1 MAQNMT
7 PEEIQAEFA
16 AYADAVKNGT
26 SNTREWA
33 ERMKDAEA
41 GVAGYTK
48 QLNASLKGLQTS
60 ALATMGALKDG
71 QTGQSVYN
79 DALSKGADAVSDFA
93 SKFGII
99 GAVIGAVVKA
109 ATAYVTAVNKQ
120 SDALLKGYKEIS
132 KVGATGADGMTGVF
146 QSMQKFGYGIDDLD
160 KMAGLI
166 KENSESLALFSG
178 TASEGTKRLASV
190 AGEIQRSSVGRD
202 LREMGMSI
210 DDINKA
216 SAGYL
221 RQQVL
226 IGKNATSN
234 ERDLAANTAAYIK
247 ELNALSKL
255 TGQSREQ
262 QEAAIE
268 AAQKQESM
276 NQVLYELD
284 QKAAAGDKSAEE
296 QAKKLRDI
304 QISSLPKELKD
315 ELAKAI
321 GGDVSAASK
330 LMMVAPNLY
339 KDAMDSNKSFDQ
351 TMDSAATDLK
361 RSTDAMGSTAKLNIY
376 GDLGGSIADTRK
388 FLTQYT
394 GENAE
399 ALRKKAEAEQK
410 ITDPLAKAAVDN
422 EIKQN
427 NSRDAMQ
434 SMLQKGIVPVTEGMS
449 KLSGVIDKVTGG
461 AAKAI
466 GAAPAGGAAPL
477 GGGAPPSAPA
487 AAPAAPAAAPAKP
500 AAPAETGGG
509 AAVGGMKGGMK
520 AGAASTPAAPAETGG
535 GVAVGGMKGGMKA
548 GAASTPAAPA
558 VAKGGAAPPTS
569 GGVDPNKA
577 VTGKDL
583 SGVNEGLA
591 GAIKSAAT
599 EFMAV
604 TGKQVT
610 VTSSI
615 RTPEEQQALWD
626 NFKAGKS
633 KYPAAPP
640 GKSKHD
646 RGEAVDIDSAVA
658 NALDQQGLLSKYGL
672 SRPVPNDPVHIE
684 LAKGYADGG
693 VATGPTSG
701 YKAELQGTNAVVPLP
716 SGQQIPVEMP
726 EFNTNLADQTQI
738 LTQQLAKL
746 DELMRVMQAQV
757 GVSTKILQSQA

>member
-520 AGAASTPAAPAETGG
+520 AGAASTPAA
-535 GVAVGGMKGGMKA
+535 
-548 GAASTPAAPA
+548 APA

>member
-1 MAQNMT
+1 
-7 PEEIQAEFA
+7 
-16 AYADAVKNGT
+16 
-26 SNTREWA
+26 
-33 ERMKDAEA
+33 
-41 GVAGYTK
+41 
-48 QLNASLKGLQTS
+48 
-60 ALATMGALKDG
+60 
-71 QTGQSVYN
+71 
-79 DALSKGADAVSDFA
+79 
-93 SKFGII
+93 
-99 GAVIGAVVKA
+99 
-109 ATAYVTAVNKQ
+109 
-120 SDALLKGYKEIS
+120 
-132 KVGATGADGMTGVF
+132 
-146 QSMQKFGYGIDDLD
+146 
-160 KMAGLI
+160 
-166 KENSESLALFSG
+166 
-178 TASEGTKRLASV
+178 
-190 AGEIQRSSVGRD
+190 
-202 LREMGMSI
+202 
-210 DDINKA
+210 
-216 SAGYL
+216 
-221 RQQVL
+221 
-226 IGKNATSN
+226 
-234 ERDLAANTAAYIK
+234 
-247 ELNALSKL
+247 
-255 TGQSREQ
+255 
-262 QEAAIE
+262 
-268 AAQKQESM
+268 
-276 NQVLYELD
+276 
-284 QKAAAGDKSAEE
+284 
-296 QAKKLRDI
+296 
-304 QISSLPKELKD
+304 
-315 ELAKAI
+315 
-321 GGDVSAASK
+321 
-330 LMMVAPNLY
+330 MMVAPNLY

-487 AAPAAPAAAPAKP
+487 AAPAAPAAAPAK
-500 AAPAETGGG
+500 
-509 AAVGGMKGGMK
+509 
-520 AGAASTPAAPAETGG
+520 PAAPAETGG

>member
-1 MAQNMT
+1 MT

-520 AGAASTPAAPAETGG
+520 AGAASTPAAPA
-535 GVAVGGMKGGMKA
+535 
-548 GAASTPAAPA
+548 

>member
-1 MAQNMT
+1 MT

-520 AGAASTPAAPAETGG
+520 AGAASTPAA
-535 GVAVGGMKGGMKA
+535 
-548 GAASTPAAPA
+548 APA

>member
-520 AGAASTPAAPAETGG
+520 AGAASTPAAPA
-535 GVAVGGMKGGMKA
+535 
-548 GAASTPAAPA
+548 

>member
-26 SNTREWA
+26 SNTKEWT

-71 QTGQSVYN
+71 QTGQTVYN

-93 SKFGII
+93 SKFGIV

-132 KVGATGADGMTGVF
+132 KVGATGADGMSGVF
-146 QSMQKFGYGIDDLD
+146 ASMQKFGYGIEDLD

-178 TASEGTKRLASV
+178 TASEGTKRLASM

-351 TMDSAATDLK
+351 TMDSDATDLK

-394 GENAE
+394 GDNAE

-477 GGGAPPSAPA
+477 GGGGAPPSAPA

-520 AGAASTPAAPAETGG
+520 AGAAPTPA
-535 GVAVGGMKGGMKA
+535 
-548 GAASTPAAPA
+548 AAPA
-558 VAKGGAAPPTS
+558 VAKGGAAPPTG
-569 GGVDPNKA
+569 GGVDPSKA